1 MHDLVV
7 KGGTVV
13 DGTGAVPFTADVA
26 VRGGLI
32 VEVGAVTGSARQVI
46 DADGAIVTPGWVD
59 GHTHYD
65 GQVTWDDALEG
76 SASNGVTTVVMGNCG
91 VGFAPV
97 PPDGVNELIDL
108 MEGVEDIPGTA
119 LYEGMPWGSWESFPE
134 YLAFLDSRRWAID
147 VGAQL
152 AHGALRYYVMGR
164 RAIDDSNATADD
176 VSRMARLAEEAVRA
190 GAVGFSTSRIRA
202 HRAMSGHCVPGTF
215 APEEELWAIARGLV
229 AGGGATFQVIP
240 SGAIGDNPE
249 FAPEQAPL
257 AAEIQMFGRLSRDTG
272 LQVVFS
278 TMQTNDNP
286 QGWRDT
292 LRVAAEENALG
303 SKLAP
308 MVAPRAGTVLT
319 TLAGYH
325 LFMQRPTYL
334 RLAHLPFEEMVVEL
348 RRPDVKAAILAE
360 ADVIDDRPGSMQ
372 NLLPQVFA
380 RSLALTFEMREP
392 LDYEPTMDQSLASRA
407 AAEGRDRLEY
417 LYDFLLQDDG
427 KAVGVYLGANYIDG
441 NLDACRSMLL
451 DPHTVSGLSDAGAHV
466 SFICDMSNPTFH
478 LTHWVRDRS
487 RGDRLPIEAVV
498 AKATS
503 RTAATFGLNDRGVVA
518 VGKRA
523 DLNVV
528 DLDNLTIQRPRLH
541 RDLPAG
547 GSRFLQPATGYVATI
562 AHGELI
568 RDHDEDTG
576 ARPGRV
582 ARRSPSASVR
592 V

>member
-13 DGTGAVPFTADVA
+13 DGTGAAPFTADVA
-26 VRGGLI
+26 VRDGRI
-32 VEVGAVTGSARQVI
+32 VEIGEVTERARRAI
-46 DADGAIVTPGWVD
+46 DADGALVTPGWVD
-59 GHTHYD
+59 AHTHYD
-65 GQVTWDDALEG
+65 GQVTWDDRLEG

-97 PPDGVNELIDL
+97 PPGGVAELIDL

-119 LYEGMPWGSWESFPE
+119 LYEGMPWGQWESFPE

-152 AHGALRYYVMGR
+152 AHGALRYYVMGD
-164 RAIDDSNATADD
+164 RALDDSDATVDD
-176 VSRMARLAEEAVRA
+176 LQRMAQLAEEAVRA

-202 HRAMSGHCVPGTF
+202 HRAMSGYCVPGTF
-215 APEEELWAIARGLV
+215 AAEDELAAIADALI
-229 AGGGATFQVIP
+229 AGGGAVFQAIP

-257 AAEIQMFGRLSRDTG
+257 ADELRMFGRLSRARR
-272 LQVVFS
+272 LRCVFS
-278 TMQTNDNP
+278 TFQTSDDP
-286 QGWRDT
+286 ERWRDT
-292 LRVAAEENALG
+292 LRIVAEENARG
-303 SKLAP
+303 ARLAP

-319 TLAGYH
+319 TLSGYH

-334 RLAHLPFEEMVVEL
+334 RLAHLPFDKLVAEL
-348 RRPDVKAAILAE
+348 RRPEVKSAILSE
-360 ADVIDDRPGSMQ
+360 ADVTDDRPGAMQ
-372 NLLPQVFA
+372 NILPPIFA
-380 RSLALTFEMREP
+380 RALPLTFEMGDP
-392 LDYEPTMDQSLASRA
+392 LDYEPTLEQSLAARA
-407 AAEGRDRLEY
+407 AAEGRDEHEY

-427 KAVGVYLGANYIDG
+427 TSVGVFLANYVDG

-451 DPHTVSGLSDAGAHV
+451 DPNTVSGLSDAGAHV
-466 SFICDMSNPTFH
+466 NFICDMSVPTFH

-487 RGDRLPIEAVV
+487 RGEKLPVEAVV

-503 RTAATFGLNDRGVVA
+503 KVAAVFGLNDRGVIT
-518 VGKRA
+518 VGKRG

-528 DLDNLTIQRPRLH
+528 DLDALKIQRPAMH

-547 GSRFLQPATGYVATI
+547 GTRFLQPATGYVATV
-562 AHGELI
+562 ARGEQI

-582 ARRSPSASVR
+582 VR
-592 V
+592 PC